1 MRSTFLPDAIRSR
14 NVLARGLLHEDSR
27 MEHDLAWTSMD
38 LN

>member
-1 MRSTFLPDAIRSR
+1 MRSTFLPDATKSR
-14 NVLARGLLHEDSR
+14 NVASLLHEDST